1 MEVLQTR
8 DEAELELA
16 RMIAQRARGE
26 TFVALP
32 PKGDRPLTLWQELWR
47 FGAVVAA
54 LGPADDRASLMVM
67 EDELGRP
74 SRQRRYPSSSHRPK
88 ARWGACR

>member
-1 MEVLQTR
+1 MKACRTS
-8 DEAELELA
+8 A
-16 RMIAQRARGE
+16 
-26 TFVALP
+26 
-32 PKGDRPLTLWQELWR
+32 KGRQSAHPGGKGCGR

-74 SRQRRYPSSSHRPK
+74 SRQRRYPSSSHRAK